1 MSALAPLPRDPR
13 LSQRA
18 AFPHWLTERVRW
30 SDTDLVGHVNNLSF
44 GTYIETGRTEFL
56 RELIDRN
63 ADSRVL
69 LLMAQVNICFLGEVH
84 WPSDVEVGT
93 CILELSR
100 SSCRMGH
107 GLFVGERCV
116 GTADTLLVHI
126 DEATRKPSAIEGALR
141 DYLNSYLV
149 RL

>member
-30 SDTDLVGHVNNLSF
+30 SDTDQVGHVNNLSF

-69 LLMAQVNICFLGEVH
+69 LLMAQVNICFLGEGSA
-84 WPSDVEVGT
+84 W
-93 CILELSR
+93 
-100 SSCRMGH
+100 
-107 GLFVGERCV
+107 
-116 GTADTLLVHI
+116 HI
-126 DEATRKPSAIEGALR
+126 CK
-141 DYLNSYLV
+141 V
-149 RL
+149 

>member
-69 LLMAQVNICFLGEVH
+69 LLLTMVAISLVDAAGAFGQLAHFVGDHGEAATGFTG
-84 WPSDVEVGT
+84 PCGFDRGVERQQ
-93 CILELSR
+93 I
-100 SSCRMGH
+100 
-107 GLFVGERCV
+107 GLFRDLLD
-116 GTADTLLVHI
+116 DT
-126 DEATRKPSAIEGALR
+126 DNA
-141 DYLNSYLV
+141 
-149 RL
+149 